1 MDWVNP
7 SSSRMASRPSGLER
21 VPELRDA
28 PCVPLPCLTY
38 LSSDQSPSLC
48 EHYVQGP
55 RNITVE
61 FVADREPGYDTI
73 VVSWM
78 PSVYGIAFLRG
89 FQVTLQALGG
99 SHMDCQLFLF
109 QRNLSLS
116 AAHAHRRR
124 FDAVDVESASVLE
137 GLGFKVRSDGS
148 ASESLASAPKAVD
161 LCVLLEPL
169 PKVSAAPER
178 IPDDTASAFGQLLG
192 FGLKGRK
199 SLTDPA
205 VLPAQVYRSN
215 PFARLALG
223 SQFAV
228 TVVAVPVPELWTDF
242 YRSLI
247 FSTRNWYPRHV
258 EVRQEGQVVAVTF
271 NLAPPHLSISHYFSW
286 CYGGGM
292 RNYTPI
298 AAVSMCARVSPR
310 ACVGCVSGA
319 TLVQHTGYA
328 LARTH
333 ARTHADP
340 TVYCWRKSTAAKVS
354 PAAAADS
361 RRLQAGMLSREGP
374 GRPARSPLRTAGRS
388 RAGPVTRTSWSFRKA
403 RRTCVLH
410 APPPGRTE
418 ASLSVCLSVFSSK
431 RQRWSCFRSTIC
443 FLLLILFL
451 FFSSF
456 ANPAG
461 NRTHITY
468 RLLGLQL
475 GTDYSCEVAANVVDA
490 VRTTFSVRLSKVNQ
504 EPPPSTAETVV
515 LALLLPVAVLLVC
528 VVLAVTTVLIRK
540 KTERRLRKLQEEAVK
555 SSRSGVMHEECRLV
569 SSGAVR
575 PPRLLILYSSADG
588 PAHIGVIVHLA
599 AFLRQHLAV
608 QVSLDMW
615 EVLTLVEEGSMA
627 WYCRKVQESDFVLVV
642 CSRGLR
648 QQLSGRSRSAV
659 GAEPGEGE
667 AALAAVY
674 LVGEDL
680 GRARAAGEDLSKFLT
695 VTFEYSMEAQ
705 VPGLLALA
713 SHYCLM
719 RDLPL
724 LFSHLHRVALQSPGR
739 RLHVELVS
747 EETYAEVPAGAA
759 LLRAMGEAER
769 ERQRGPRPGT

>member
-1 MDWVNP
+1 MW
-7 SSSRMASRPSGLER
+7 R
-21 VPELRDA
+21 VPLLLCQSLSLLGVSCSHGDHEVTLPRNCSLDCVLKGDPSCEFCSVDA
-28 PCVPLPCLTY
+28 EDIEATLGVSAARLFRTCVPLPCLTY

-116 AAHAHRRR
+116 AAHAHR
-124 FDAVDVESASVLE
+124 
-137 GLGFKVRSDGS
+137 
-148 ASESLASAPKAVD
+148 
-161 LCVLLEPL
+161 
-169 PKVSAAPER
+169 
-178 IPDDTASAFGQLLG
+178 
-192 FGLKGRK
+192 
-199 SLTDPA
+199 
-205 VLPAQVYRSN
+205 VYRSN

-247 FSTRNWYPRHV
+247 FSTRTCPEKNGLEQCQRDWYPRHV

-298 AAVSMCARVSPR
+298 A
-310 ACVGCVSGA
+310 
-319 TLVQHTGYA
+319 
-328 LARTH
+328 
-333 ARTHADP
+333 
-340 TVYCWRKSTAAKVS
+340 
-354 PAAAADS
+354 
-361 RRLQAGMLSREGP
+361 
-374 GRPARSPLRTAGRS
+374 
-388 RAGPVTRTSWSFRKA
+388 
-403 RRTCVLH
+403 
-410 APPPGRTE
+410 
-418 ASLSVCLSVFSSK
+418 
-431 RQRWSCFRSTIC
+431 
-443 FLLLILFL
+443 
-451 FFSSF
+451 

>member
-1 MDWVNP
+1 MW
-7 SSSRMASRPSGLER
+7 R
-21 VPELRDA
+21 VPLLLCQSLSLLGVSCSHGDHEVTLPRNCSLDCVLKGDPSCEFCSVDA
-28 PCVPLPCLTY
+28 EDIEATLGVSAARLFRTCVPLPCLTY

-116 AAHAHRRR
+116 AAHAHR
-124 FDAVDVESASVLE
+124 
-137 GLGFKVRSDGS
+137 
-148 ASESLASAPKAVD
+148 
-161 LCVLLEPL
+161 
-169 PKVSAAPER
+169 
-178 IPDDTASAFGQLLG
+178 
-192 FGLKGRK
+192 
-199 SLTDPA
+199 
-205 VLPAQVYRSN
+205 VYRSN

-247 FSTRNWYPRHV
+247 FSTRTCPEKNGLEQCQRDWYPRHV

-298 AAVSMCARVSPR
+298 A
-310 ACVGCVSGA
+310 
-319 TLVQHTGYA
+319 
-328 LARTH
+328 
-333 ARTHADP
+333 
-340 TVYCWRKSTAAKVS
+340 
-354 PAAAADS
+354 
-361 RRLQAGMLSREGP
+361 
-374 GRPARSPLRTAGRS
+374 
-388 RAGPVTRTSWSFRKA
+388 
-403 RRTCVLH
+403 
-410 APPPGRTE
+410 
-418 ASLSVCLSVFSSK
+418 
-431 RQRWSCFRSTIC
+431 
-443 FLLLILFL
+443 
-451 FFSSF
+451 

-515 LALLLPVAVLLVC
+515 LALLLPVAVVLVC

-659 GAEPGEGE
+659 GAE
-667 AALAAVY
+667 
-674 LVGEDL
+674 
-680 GRARAAGEDLSKFLT
+680 
-695 VTFEYSMEAQ
+695 
-705 VPGLLALA
+705 
-713 SHYCLM
+713 
-719 RDLPL
+719 
-724 LFSHLHRVALQSPGR
+724 VALQSPGR